1 MFSNIYS
8 MTTLVI
14 VGIVFIIPIS
24 FIQKI
29 LVKSHKMWLGLIL
42 PIIFFLFS
50 IILSIPN
57 FKQTF
62 FFNLALWHLSHH

>member
-8 MTTLVI
+8 IPTLVI
-14 VGIVFIIPIS
+14 VGVVFIIPIC

-42 PIIFFLFS
+42 PIIIFLFS

-62 FFNLALWHLSHH
+62 YLQFSTGHLSHH